1 MHAIGENIW
10 IVDGE
15 AVPFFTLPYTTRMTV
30 VRQTNYKL
38 WIQNAL
44 RLTKKHYKL
53 VTNQYY
59 RLILTLYKKLYRV
72 V

>member
-30 VRQTNYKL
+30 VRQANYKL
-38 WIQNAL
+38 WIHSPI
-44 RLTKKHYKL
+44 RLTPEL
-53 VTNQYY
+53 QQEIDAFGRWNT
-59 RLILTLYKKLYRV
+59 
-72 V
+72 